1 MPEIKLTLG
10 NEPVAPDPSAVLAE
24 AEAATATAV
33 AQAAAQGLAVEAP
46 VEEQKEEEQQPVFTE
61 EEQAQIDEFSH
72 KIDLTDTSMVF
83 QYGAAAQKNIA
94 DFSDAALNN
103 VRSKDLGEV
112 GDMIAG
118 LVTQLRSFSVDDE
131 DKGGIFG
138 FLKKKVDKVQLLK
151 NRYDD
156 VEVNVNKLIS
166 ELENHQVV
174 LLKDIATMDQL
185 YEMNLTYFKE
195 LSMYIAAGKQAL
207 ENFRATTLQAAR
219 DRAQASGL
227 PEDAQAASDI
237 AAQAD
242 RFEKKIFD
250 LELTRNV
257 AIQMAPQIRLLQ
269 NNNQLMAEK
278 IQSTIVNTIPLWK
291 SQMVLALGLQH
302 SQSALEAERSVTNLT
317 NDLLRANAEKLHQG
331 SVEIARES
339 ERGVIDIET
348 LMETNQ
354 KLIQTMDEVLTIQ
367 QEGRQ
372 KRRDAEKELS
382 NIEQQL
388 KNKMLEMNMK

>member
-118 LVTQLRSFSVDDE
+118 LVTQLRSFSVDEE

-331 SVEIARES
+331 SVEIAKES

>member
-10 NEPVAPDPSAVLAE
+10 NEPAAPDPSVVLAQAE
-24 AEAATATAV
+24 SAVQGAEAAV
-33 AQAAAQGLAVEAP
+33 AQAAAAAEAP
-46 VEEQKEEEQQPVFTE
+46 AKEEPEQPVFTE
-61 EEQAQIDEFSH
+61 AEQAQIDDFS
-72 KIDLTDTSMVF
+72 KRIDLTDTSLVF

-94 DFSDAALNN
+94 DFSDAALAN
-103 VRSKDLGEV
+103 VRAKDLGEV

-118 LVTQLRSFSVDDE
+118 LVTELRSFSVDE
-131 DKGGIFG
+131 EEKGGLFG
-138 FLKKKVDKVQLLK
+138 FLKKKVDKITMLK

-156 VEVNVNKLIS
+156 VEVNVNKLVS
-166 ELENHQVV
+166 ELENHQVT
-174 LLKDIATMDQL
+174 LLKDTATMEQL
-185 YEMNLTYFKE
+185 YQMNLGYFKE
-195 LSMYIAAGKQAL
+195 LSMYIAAGKEAL
-207 ENFRATTLQAAR
+207 ENFRNGPLQEAR
-219 DRAQASGL
+219 DKAQASGL
-227 PEDAQAASDI
+227 AEDAQAASDL
-237 AAQAD
+237 AAVAD

-302 SQSALEAERSVTNLT
+302 SQDALKAERSVTDLT
-317 NDLLRANAEKLHQG
+317 NDLLRSNAEKLHQG

-348 LMETNQ
+348 LTETNQ
-354 KLIQTMDEVLTIQ
+354 KLISTMDEVLAIQ

-372 KRRDAEKELS
+372 KRRDAEKELA

>member
-118 LVTQLRSFSVDDE
+118 LVTQLRSFSVDEE

-278 IQSTIVNTIPLWK
+278 IQSTIVNTIPQWK

-331 SVEIARES
+331 SVEIAKES

>member
-331 SVEIARES
+331 SVEIAKES

>member
-24 AEAATATAV
+24 AEAAAEQAAAAA
-33 AQAAAQGLAVEAP
+33 AQAAA
-46 VEEQKEEEQQPVFTE
+46 EERAKAEQSNKPVFTE

-112 GDMIAG
+112 GDMISG
-118 LVTQLRSFSVDDE
+118 LVTQLRSFNVDDE

-138 FLKKKVDKVQLLK
+138 FLKKKIDKVQLLK

-156 VEVNVNKLIS
+156 VEVNVNKLVS

-195 LSMYIAAGKQAL
+195 LSMYIAAGKEAL
-207 ENFRATTLQAAR
+207 DNFRATTLQEAR

-269 NNNQLMAEK
+269 NNNQMMAEK

-331 SVEIARES
+331 SVEIAKES

-372 KRRDAEKELS
+372 KRRDAEKELA